1 KKTETRQRDMNDNEH
16 RACTPQPPAQAVRIV
31 SATSLSCWVRVT
43 SAAVREAREELARLL
58 DGALTEV
65 TEVFLSQLGDVE
77 LGSGRTLR
85 LRAVEFKDRF

>member
-1 KKTETRQRDMNDNEH
+1 MNGARPLAEGLY
-16 RACTPQPPAQAVRIV
+16 RGGAVRQ
-31 SATSLSCWVRVT
+31 
-43 SAAVREAREELARLL
+43 AREELARLL

-65 TEVFLSQLGDVE
+65 TEVFLSHLGDVE